1 MLLNDTHSIANIL
14 ELDGVPAAAAV
25 PAVAAAAPSDDVLM
39 HWCILTVSRE
49 NEQEVAQMK

>member
-14 ELDGVPAAAAV
+14 ELDGVPAAAV

-39 HWCILTVSRE
+39 H
-49 NEQEVAQMK
+49 

>member
-39 HWCILTVSRE
+39 H
-49 NEQEVAQMK
+49 